1 MKKYKFTGESKKWGN
16 RTLLRIVATRD
27 FGSVKAG
34 EVGGWIEKES
44 NLSHEGNCWV
54 YDNGAVYG
62 NGKVYSNGRVY
73 GHGLVHENGVVCDN
87 GRVHGNGIV
96 SGNGIVRDN
105 GRVGDNGM
113 VYGNGRVGGN
123 GAVYDNGAVCGNG
136 IVRDNGIVYGNGVV
150 TDNGVVYDNGVVETG
165 TIIGKVS
172 RSYKDIFQHQCK
184 NRLLTA
190 ILTEDNEILYTIGCR
205 ENITKEEFI
214 ERIYSERGGLERN
227 PHRQEYLAIIE
238 CAEIY
243 FSKVGV
249 KNE

>member
-1 MKKYKFTGESKKWGN
+1 MKKYKFTGESKKRGN

-34 EVGGWIEKES
+34 DIGGWIEKES

-62 NGKVYSNGRVY
+62 NGRVY
-73 GHGLVHENGVVCDN
+73 DNGVVN
-87 GRVHGNGIV
+87 GNVT
-96 SGNGIVRDN
+96 
-105 GRVGDNGM
+105 
-113 VYGNGRVGGN
+113 VYGNGRVSGN
-123 GAVYDNGAVCGNG
+123 GRVTDNGRVSDNSRVYDNGIVSDNGVVCGNG
-136 IVRDNGIVYGNGVV
+136 VVYGNGR
-150 TDNGVVYDNGVVETG
+150 VETG

-172 RSYKDIFQHQCK
+172 RPYKDIFQHQCK

-190 ILTEDNEILYTIGCR
+190 ILTEDNEILYTIGCQ
-205 ENITKEEFI
+205 ENITKEKFI